1 MVTSIVV
8 SQIEDVKMAKLEI
21 KNITKKFGDFY
32 AANNITFTA
41 EEGEFVT
48 LLGPSGC
55 GKTSLLKLIAGFH
68 VADEGEILIGGKN
81 VNNVPPEKRN
91 TAMCFQS
98 YALFPHL
105 NVSHNICYG
114 LKQRK
119 IDIEEQKQRLNLALK
134 QMDLEFHKLK
144 LPNELSGGQQ
154 QRVALARAM
163 VTRPDVILFDEP
175 LSNLDAKLR
184 ESVRFEIKQ
193 LSKQYNL
200 TSIYVTHDQAE
211 ALTMSDKIIVLNKG
225 AIEQIGSPQD
235 IYHHPKNRFVADFI
249 GIANIT
255 EANVKNIGDNL
266 YAVSSIFGNFTV
278 FSEKKPESERIYI
291 CFRPEDIEL
300 LPNAQTEAENQI
312 LGVRKMKSLKND
324 VKAWLLLCSGLG
336 TILFLMGSTFYIV
349 VSQSLGLYSMGG
361 EESQFSLEYWQAVL
375 NSPVFQNSYIYSVKV
390 SLLGAILSIIV
401 AYPIA
406 MWLRKKLPAKV
417 TIITILRA
425 PMLVPGLVAAFLF
438 VNMISYHGILNEVF
452 VYLGIWDE
460 PKTLQN
466 DEFGW
471 GVVIL
476 QMWKNIPFALI
487 LIGGAVNSLKTD
499 LLDAAANLGSSPW
512 QRFRYVIFPLTL
524 GAVQVSFILIFIG
537 ALGDFAFY
545 SIAGPRS
552 TYSLARL
559 MQMSAYEFEEW
570 NQSAVMALTI
580 MLTSAFFTILVSLL
594 IKPLAVKRG
603 EVK

>member
-184 ESVRFEIKQ
+184 ENVRFEIKQ

-211 ALTMSDKIIVLNKG
+211 ALN
-225 AIEQIGSPQD
+225 
-235 IYHHPKNRFVADFI
+235 Y
-249 GIANIT
+249 
-255 EANVKNIGDNL
+255 
-266 YAVSSIFGNFTV
+266 
-278 FSEKKPESERIYI
+278 
-291 CFRPEDIEL
+291 
-300 LPNAQTEAENQI
+300 
-312 LGVRKMKSLKND
+312 VR
-324 VKAWLLLCSGLG
+324 
-336 TILFLMGSTFYIV
+336 
-349 VSQSLGLYSMGG
+349 
-361 EESQFSLEYWQAVL
+361 
-375 NSPVFQNSYIYSVKV
+375 
-390 SLLGAILSIIV
+390 
-401 AYPIA
+401 
-406 MWLRKKLPAKV
+406 
-417 TIITILRA
+417 
-425 PMLVPGLVAAFLF
+425 
-438 VNMISYHGILNEVF
+438 
-452 VYLGIWDE
+452 
-460 PKTLQN
+460 
-466 DEFGW
+466 
-471 GVVIL
+471 
-476 QMWKNIPFALI
+476 
-487 LIGGAVNSLKTD
+487 
-499 LLDAAANLGSSPW
+499 
-512 QRFRYVIFPLTL
+512 
-524 GAVQVSFILIFIG
+524 
-537 ALGDFAFY
+537 
-545 SIAGPRS
+545 
-552 TYSLARL
+552 
-559 MQMSAYEFEEW
+559 
-570 NQSAVMALTI
+570 
-580 MLTSAFFTILVSLL
+580 
-594 IKPLAVKRG
+594 
-603 EVK
+603 

>member
-1 MVTSIVV
+1 MRDLHHKFIKKYFLFLLKKITKCFMVTSIVV

-81 VNNVPPEKRN
+81 VNHVPPEKRN

-119 IDIEEQKQRLNLALK
+119 IDIEEQKQRLDLALK

-225 AIEQIGSPQD
+225 SIEQIGSPQD

-255 EANVKNIGDNL
+255 EANVKTSVTIFMQLVLFLAISPYFLRKTGIRTNL
-266 YAVSSIFGNFTV
+266 Y
-278 FSEKKPESERIYI
+278 
-291 CFRPEDIEL
+291 L
-300 LPNAQTEAENQI
+300 L
-312 LGVRKMKSLKND
+312 
-324 VKAWLLLCSGLG
+324 
-336 TILFLMGSTFYIV
+336 ST
-349 VSQSLGLYSMGG
+349 
-361 EESQFSLEYWQAVL
+361 
-375 NSPVFQNSYIYSVKV
+375 
-390 SLLGAILSIIV
+390 
-401 AYPIA
+401 
-406 MWLRKKLPAKV
+406 R
-417 TIITILRA
+417 R
-425 PMLVPGLVAAFLF
+425 
-438 VNMISYHGILNEVF
+438 H
-452 VYLGIWDE
+452 
-460 PKTLQN
+460 
-466 DEFGW
+466 
-471 GVVIL
+471 
-476 QMWKNIPFALI
+476 
-487 LIGGAVNSLKTD
+487 
-499 LLDAAANLGSSPW
+499 
-512 QRFRYVIFPLTL
+512 
-524 GAVQVSFILIFIG
+524 
-537 ALGDFAFY
+537 
-545 SIAGPRS
+545 
-552 TYSLARL
+552 
-559 MQMSAYEFEEW
+559 
-570 NQSAVMALTI
+570 
-580 MLTSAFFTILVSLL
+580 
-594 IKPLAVKRG
+594 
-603 EVK
+603 

>member
-32 AANNITFTA
+32 AANSITFTA

-266 YAVSSIFGNFTV
+266 YAVSSIFGDFTV

-312 LGVRKMKSLKND
+312 TVDIINTAFMGNITEVQGVIKRND
-324 VKAWLLLCSGLG
+324 VEKKLRLQLTKCPNLSDKLTFTVPRHA
-336 TILFLMGSTFYIV
+336 IKFL
-349 VSQSLGLYSMGG
+349 
-361 EESQFSLEYWQAVL
+361 E
-375 NSPVFQNSYIYSVKV
+375 SVK
-390 SLLGAILSIIV
+390 
-401 AYPIA
+401 
-406 MWLRKKLPAKV
+406 
-417 TIITILRA
+417 
-425 PMLVPGLVAAFLF
+425 
-438 VNMISYHGILNEVF
+438 
-452 VYLGIWDE
+452 
-460 PKTLQN
+460 
-466 DEFGW
+466 
-471 GVVIL
+471 
-476 QMWKNIPFALI
+476 
-487 LIGGAVNSLKTD
+487 
-499 LLDAAANLGSSPW
+499 
-512 QRFRYVIFPLTL
+512 
-524 GAVQVSFILIFIG
+524 
-537 ALGDFAFY
+537 
-545 SIAGPRS
+545 
-552 TYSLARL
+552 
-559 MQMSAYEFEEW
+559 
-570 NQSAVMALTI
+570 
-580 MLTSAFFTILVSLL
+580 
-594 IKPLAVKRG
+594 
-603 EVK
+603 